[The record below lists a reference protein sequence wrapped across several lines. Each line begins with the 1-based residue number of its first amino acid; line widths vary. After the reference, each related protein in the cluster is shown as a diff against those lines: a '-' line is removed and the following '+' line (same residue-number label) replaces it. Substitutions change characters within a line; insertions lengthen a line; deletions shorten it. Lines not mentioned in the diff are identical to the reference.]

1 MIHRPYKWIPLLLL
15 VYVAYATPILPYS
28 QSPLTD
34 DSRLKNNREI
44 SSELFADLE
53 ELSRVVDIAYCVGLA
68 GIGIQKPFQC
78 ASRCHEFKSFRLVTV
93 GMLGTAQANK
103 AH

>member
-1 MIHRPYKWIPLLLL
+1 MIHRPYKWFPLLLL
-15 VYVAYATPILPYS
+15 LYVVYATRILPYS

-34 DSRLKNNREI
+34 DSRFKKNREI

-78 ASRCHEFKSFRLVTV
+78 ASRCHEFKSFQLVTV
-93 GMLGTAQANK
+93 GMLGTEQVNK